1 MDDNYTGLK
10 YHGEYY
16 SKEDDYKKAI
26 EIINSFNYTSFDIPV
41 NTVFELETAKR
52 IIESKGIEEKYG
64 KEVAEKNKKAC
75 APILPFIAKWF
86 SKITDK
92 LFLQSVDKIYVGYFD
107 YFLEYFNQFKAYEK
121 VSDIAFSEY
130 LNRPDTTLH
139 KLLKHSNI
147 VNHYDVVIADHMC
160 ESEQTIGI

>member
-75 APILPFIAKWF
+75 APILPLSQMVF
-86 SKITDK
+86 
-92 LFLQSVDKIYVGYFD
+92 Q
-107 YFLEYFNQFKAYEK
+107 
-121 VSDIAFSEY
+121 
-130 LNRPDTTLH
+130 
-139 KLLKHSNI
+139 
-147 VNHYDVVIADHMC
+147 NH
-160 ESEQTIGI
+160 